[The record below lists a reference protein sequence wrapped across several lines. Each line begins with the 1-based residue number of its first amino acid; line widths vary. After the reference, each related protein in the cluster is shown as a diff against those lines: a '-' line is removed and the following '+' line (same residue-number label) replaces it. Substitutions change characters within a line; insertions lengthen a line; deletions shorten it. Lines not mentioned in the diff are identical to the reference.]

1 MTISK
6 KKLIYSCQATEK
18 GKGLWFWKAK
28 PMKGGAGKDKGSGS
42 AKAGSAPKHCSQF
55 AVAMA

>member
-6 KKLIYSCQATEK
+6 KKLIYSCQAAKK
-18 GKGLWFWKAK
+18 GKGLKSGKAK
-28 PMKGGAGKDKGSGS
+28 PIGGAGKDKGGGR
-42 AKAGSAPKHCSQF
+42 AKANPAPKHCSQF